1 MMQHHKGTFLSVDG
15 WHLYYQ
21 NWVPADP
28 GRGVVVIVHGL
39 GGHSGG
45 YRRIVEDLVH
55 RGYLVYG
62 LDLRGHGRSPGQR
75 GYINRWTEYREDLSR
90 FLIWIQTQEC
100 QLPYFLLGHSLGA
113 LVVLDYSLRS
123 PSQISSAIVMAPALK
138 QVGVSPVK
146 MLVGQVLSRV
156 CPRFSLNTGID
167 EASASRDLAV
177 LQTYAHD
184 PLRHNKGTA
193 RLATEFLVTT
203 AWVWKHASDL
213 QVPLLMMHGEADR
226 VTSASTS
233 YDFFQEISF
242 SDKKWCAYPD
252 GYHHLHD
259 DLDYLEVLADLGNW
273 LEQHLESQQ
282 PPCVIMPSIS
292 YS

>member
-1 MMQHHKGTFLSVDG
+1 MMQHHEGTFLSADG

-21 NWVPADP
+21 SWVPADLP
-28 GRGVVVIVHGL
+28 RGVVVIIHGL

-45 YRRIVEDLVH
+45 FSCIVEDLVH

-75 GYINRWTEYREDLSR
+75 GYINHWSEYREDLNR
-90 FLIWIQTQEC
+90 FLTGVQTQEC
-100 QLPYFLLGHSLGA
+100 QLPCFLLGHSLGA

-123 PSQISSAIVMAPALK
+123 LSQISGVIAIAPALK
-138 QVGVSPVK
+138 QVGVSPIK
-146 MLVGQVLSRV
+146 IFVGQILSQI

-177 LQTYAHD
+177 LQTYARD

-203 AWVWKHASDL
+203 AWVWEHGLDL

-226 VTSASTS
+226 VTSANAS
-233 YDFFQEISF
+233 YDFFQQISF
-242 SDKKWCAYPD
+242 SDKKWCAYTD

-273 LEQHLESQQ
+273 LDQHLESHQSSGREK
-282 PPCVIMPSIS
+282 PSVS
-292 YS
+292 CS

>member
-1 MMQHHKGTFLSVDG
+1 MMQHHEGTFLSADG

-21 NWVPADP
+21 NWVPADLV
-28 GRGVVVIVHGL
+28 RGVIVIIHGL

-45 YRRIVEDLVH
+45 FSRIVENLVH

-75 GYINRWTEYREDLSR
+75 GYINRWSEYREDLSR
-90 FLIWIQTQEC
+90 FLMEIQYREC
-100 QLPYFLLGHSLGA
+100 QLPCFLLGHSLGA

-123 PSQISSAIVMAPALK
+123 PSQISGAIAIAPALR
-138 QVGVSPVK
+138 QVGVSPIK
-146 MLVGQVLSRV
+146 MLVGQILSQI

-177 LQTYAHD
+177 LQTYARD

-203 AWVWKHASDL
+203 AWVWKHGLDL
-213 QVPLLMMHGEADR
+213 QVPLLVMHGEADR
-226 VTSASTS
+226 VTSASAS
-233 YDFFQEISF
+233 YEFFRQISF
-242 SDKKWCAYPD
+242 SDKKWCAYTD

-259 DLDYLEVLADLGNW
+259 DFDYLEVLADLGNW
-273 LEQHLESQQ
+273 LDQHLESHQSSGREK
-282 PPCVIMPSIS
+282 PSVS
-292 YS
+292 CS